1 MGVEHKAS
9 NLVPDKKPPAKKT
22 RCIKSGR
29 LKWNRQWRGQRNKN
43 PKLCIG
49 TWNVKTLLKPGKMK
63 ELAEEL
69 TKTRLEI
76 VALQEIRWSGNGVI
90 KQKDF
95 SLYYSGAKT
104 QTGQAGIGFMGKIR
118 DNVIGFEAVNDRI
131 CKLRLKGKYNNV
143 SLINICAPTED
154 KADTEQDKFYKE
166 LQQVIDQTPKSDT
179 TLVLGDANAKIGKE
193 DTYNEVSGKHTLHEY
208 SNTNGEMLLEFA
220 IGNNLT
226 VMSTHFQHKK
236 IHKGTWLAPDD
247 IKSN

>member
-1 MGVEHKAS
+1 
-9 NLVPDKKPPAKKT
+9 L
-22 RCIKSGR
+22 
-29 LKWNRQWRGQRNKN
+29 
-43 PKLCIG
+43 
-49 TWNVKTLLKPGKMK
+49 K

-69 TKTRLEI
+69 TRTRLEI

-90 KQKDF
+90 KQKNF

-104 QTGQAGIGFMGKIR
+104 QTGQAGTGFILLGKIR
-118 DNVIGFEAVNDRI
+118 DNVIGFEAVNDRL

-143 SLINICAPTED
+143 SLINIYAPTED
-154 KADTEQDKFYKE
+154 KADTEKENFYEE
-166 LQQVIDQTPKSDT
+166 LQQIIYQTPKSDT

-193 DTYNEVSGKHTLHEY
+193 DIYNEVSGKHTLHEY

-236 IHKGTWLAPDD
+236 IHKGTWLAPDQTTTLNQID
-247 IKSN
+247 HVLINSKKKELIEDVRSMTGPNIDSDHYLLKIIIS